1 MTRRR
6 ELLLMLLAGSLLLP
20 SPQALADD
28 GGDGGGDGGGHG
40 GDDGGGDGGDNHG
53 GGSGDDNGGDDNH
66 GGGSD
71 DDGDDDQGFGGSAGT
86 ARDAV
91 SQGQAIPLKDVL
103 KLVKAQY
110 PGQVIHVDVNR
121 SAKGLFYKIQLLD
134 PTNQRIEVTV
144 NATTQTIVQAG
155 LY

>member
-1 MTRRR
+1 
-6 ELLLMLLAGSLLLP
+6 MLLAGSLLLP
-20 SPQALADD
+20 SSQAFADDGGD

-40 GDDGGGDGGDNHG
+40 DDGGDGGGGNHG
-53 GGSGDDNGGDDNH
+53 GSGGSGDDNGDDDNH
-66 GGGSD
+66 GGGSN

-91 SQGQAIPLKDVL
+91 RKGQAISLKDVL
-103 KLVKAQY
+103 KLIKAKY